1 MDTSSASDAQDV
13 SMDQGGSD
21 TSGGSP
27 PSPKVAPLRL
37 KVTQVASISNPDPGF
52 TPVVSKRT
60 TKRLSKAIRA
70 AREAAASAPPDVAV
84 DQAEAGPSGS
94 STPRSSVPPMPRY
107 GIVNLD
113 QVPASGK
120 CPCP

>member
-1 MDTSSASDAQDV
+1 MDTSTTSEVQDA
-13 SMDQGGSD
+13 SMDQDGSD

-37 KVTQVASISNPDPGF
+37 KVTQVASISNPDEGY

-70 AREAAASAPPDVAV
+70 AREAAASAPPGGVIAD
-84 DQAEAGPSGS
+84 AEAGPSSGS
-94 STPRSSVPPMPRY
+94 AIPPMPRY
-107 GIVNLD
+107 GVVNLD

-120 CPCP
+120 FPCP